1 MHTIVASTVLAAVC
15 LAGSS
20 AQEAR
25 PQDIPPIPVTPA
37 RSRRSPR
44 RRRRQPPAGDA
55 KPQAARP
62 KQPQT
67 RLRSGVDLVSLSV
80 TVMEGTRYVSDLEE
94 SEFEIYEDGAKQ
106 AITFFSRVQ
115 QPIAL
120 AVLLDTSASMN
131 ERLATA
137 QEAAVGF
144 ARRMRRED
152 VMEVIDFDSQARIL
166 QTFTNDVAALEKA
179 IRSTDVNGSTSL
191 YNAIYVSLKE
201 LKRAKASS
209 AEEIRRQ
216 AIVVLSDGD
225 DTSSLVPYEEVLD
238 LAKRSETAIYA
249 IGLRPSGTYRT
260 EFKEAEFVLKQL
272 AQETGGRAYFVL
284 TRRRA
289 AEDLRSDFGRAG
301 QPVQPRLFLQEP
313 DAQRRLAAGGRAG
326 DQAWLVGP
334 HAPGLLRTGPGP
346 VVSCTSFRSF
356 STPRQ
361 PLPI

>member
-1 MHTIVASTVLAAVC
+1 MSIFRRVPAIIAIVVVAAVC
-15 LAGSS
+15 LT
-20 AQEAR
+20 AQDPAP
-25 PQDIPPIPVTPA
+25 PQGGAAKTPPQSPA
-37 RSRRSPR
+37 E
-44 RRRRQPPAGDA
+44 Q
-55 KPQAARP
+55 

-67 RLRSGVDLVSLSV
+67 RLRSGIDLVSLSV
-80 TVMEGTRYVSDLEE
+80 TVMEGTRYVPDLEE
-94 SEFEIYEDGAKQ
+94 SDFEVFEDGAKQ
-106 AITFFSRVQ
+106 PLSFFSRTQ

-131 ERLATA
+131 ERLPTA
-137 QEAAVGF
+137 QEAAIGF
-144 ARRMRRED
+144 AKRMRPED

-201 LKRAKASS
+201 LKRAKANSP
-209 AEEIRRQ
+209 EEIRRQ

-284 TRRRA
+284 TA
-289 AEDLRSDFGRAG
+289 AELPKIYEQISEELANQYSLAYSSKNPMRNGAWRRIVVRVNKPNMIARTRQG
-301 QPVQPRLFLQEP
+301 YYGP
-313 DAQRRLAAGGRAG
+313 DASR
-326 DQAWLVGP
+326 
-334 HAPGLLRTGPGP
+334 
-346 VVSCTSFRSF
+346 
-356 STPRQ
+356 
-361 PLPI
+361 

>member
-1 MHTIVASTVLAAVC
+1 MDGAKYV
-15 LAGSS
+15 
-20 AQEAR
+20 
-25 PQDIPPIPVTPA
+25 
-37 RSRRSPR
+37 
-44 RRRRQPPAGDA
+44 GD
-55 KPQAARP
+55 
-62 KQPQT
+62 
-67 RLRSGVDLVSLSV
+67 LS
-80 TVMEGTRYVSDLEE
+80 ESD
-94 SEFEIYEDGAKQ
+94 FEVFEDGAKQ
-106 AITFFSRVQ
+106 ALTFFSRVQ

-144 ARRMRRED
+144 AKRMRRED

-201 LKRAKASS
+201 LKRVKATSE
-209 AEEIRRQ
+209 EEIRRQ

-225 DTSSLVPYEEVLD
+225 DTSSLVAYEEVLD

-284 TRRRA
+284 TA
-289 AEDLRSDFGRAG
+289 AELPKIYDQISEELANQYSLAYSSRNPMRNGAW
-301 QPVQPRLFLQEP
+301 
-313 DAQRRLAAGGRAG
+313 RRVVVR
-326 DQAWLVGP
+326 VSK
-334 HAPGLLRTGPGP
+334 PGLTARTRQGYYGPASG
-346 VVSCTSFRSF
+346 R
-356 STPRQ
+356 
-361 PLPI
+361 